1 MPVRFRPRPAFT
13 LVELLVVIAIIG
25 VLVGLLLPA
34 VQAAREAARRA
45 SCQNNM
51 KNIALAAINFS
62 TTAQKFPKNATRP
75 DPSGNQTP
83 NGISWMTAILPHLE
97 QNVLYDQIDFRQD
110 SGAPVYGQMQYL
122 TGPLSVP
129 ANLAVVGTRIP
140 VYQCPSDGTSYES
153 QTKRGEASWF
163 PADIAMGGT
172 SYKGV
177 MGSLWL
183 WYDMASPPLDG
194 TFTAKKNSFDQTV
207 NPAISGSTVSANGKQ
222 ISVWA
227 FSANNGIFYP
237 GLMVGTANVT
247 PDRTDCS
254 TRLADIKDGQSNVFM
269 VGESISDYSNR
280 TAWGHP
286 YFATGT
292 TLTPLNDKAK
302 CQSTG
307 NRTRDLQACAAIW
320 GDNSGFYSSHTGG
333 GQFAMADGAVRWVS
347 DQIDILTYQR
357 LGAMADGNVANIE
370 AD

>member
-1 MPVRFRPRPAFT
+1 
-13 LVELLVVIAIIG
+13 
-25 VLVGLLLPA
+25 
-34 VQAAREAARRA
+34 
-45 SCQNNM
+45 
-51 KNIALAAINFS
+51 
-62 TTAQKFPKNATRP
+62 
-75 DPSGNQTP
+75 
-83 NGISWMTAILPHLE
+83 
-97 QNVLYDQIDFRQD
+97 
-110 SGAPVYGQMQYL
+110 
-122 TGPLSVP
+122 
-129 ANLAVVGTRIP
+129 
-140 VYQCPSDGTSYES
+140 TSYES

-194 TFTAKKNSFDQTV
+194 TFTAKKNSFDPTV

-237 GLMVGTANVT
+237 GLMVSTASLT

-307 NRTRDLQACAAIW
+307 NRTRDLQACAALW